1 MCCRRKWKNWKSC
14 VSLLLLMFSEGKSR
28 HYQNQP
34 CTHESKIFPMKS
46 SQENDSDPS
55 SCAKINMFL
64 ASKDI
69 CADIFRLVVISI
81 YRNTRWS
88 GVEWSALRHCYEK
101 LSYISIPPPKCNRN
115 RQTKTESQKE
125 TNNHFMTVYC
135 KDEQKIRITESIK
148 ISVWTRYII
157 IVKRRQIA

>member
-1 MCCRRKWKNWKSC
+1 MCCRRKWKIWKSC
-14 VSLLLLMFSEGKSR
+14 VFLLLLMFSEGQSR
-28 HYQNQP
+28 HYQSQPMNQ
-34 CTHESKIFPMKS
+34 KYFPWNSFQK
-46 SQENDSDPS
+46 NDSDPY

-64 ASKDI
+64 ALKDV

-88 GVEWSALRHCYEK
+88 GVKWSALRQYYEK

-125 TNNHFMTVYC
+125 TNNHFMTVC
-135 KDEQKIRITESIK
+135 IAKTSRKLEITESIK

>member
-1 MCCRRKWKNWKSC
+1 
-14 VSLLLLMFSEGKSR
+14 MFSEGQSR

-34 CTHESKIFPMKS
+34 MNQKYFPWNRLRKMT
-46 SQENDSDPS
+46 QIR
-55 SCAKINMFL
+55 SCAKINML
-64 ASKDI
+64 LVLKDV

-88 GVEWSALRHCYEK
+88 GVKWSALRQYYKK

-125 TNNHFMTVYC
+125 TNNHFMTVC
-135 KDEQKIRITESIK
+135 IAKTSRKLEITESIK

>member
-1 MCCRRKWKNWKSC
+1 MLPEKMKNLEIMCLFVVVDVFWGAKPALSKS
-14 VSLLLLMFSEGKSR
+14 
-28 HYQNQP
+28 
-34 CTHESKIFPMKS
+34 THESKIFPMKS
-46 SQENDSDPS
+46 SQENDSDPY
-55 SCAKINMFL
+55 SCAKINML
-64 ASKDI
+64 LVLKDV

-88 GVEWSALRHCYEK
+88 GVKWSALRQYYEK

-115 RQTKTESQKE
+115 QQTKTESQKE
-125 TNNHFMTVYC
+125 TNNHFMTVC
-135 KDEQKIRITESIK
+135 IAKTSRKLEITESIK